1 MNGYILQETEIER
14 DLGVIISKDL
24 EWRHHVISAT
34 NKANRKLGLIKNS
47 FNYLDVTTM
56 KFLYKSMVR
65 PHLEYAAIVWSPSWV
80 KDINRLED
88 VQRRATKI
96 EQLKGMTYEE
106 RRKILNLPT
115 LAERR
120 RRGDLI
126 EMFKITNLPNYINFV
141 EPLRYFNSISRN
153 WHNKRPHR
161 EAVQTGK
168 ARCKHYF
175 LTNRVV
181 DDWNSLTQESI
192 NSTNKNLFKNRID
205 KILKF

>member
-1 MNGYILQETEIER
+1 
-14 DLGVIISKDL
+14 
-24 EWRHHVISAT
+24 
-34 NKANRKLGLIKNS
+34 
-47 FNYLDVTTM
+47 
-56 KFLYKSMVR
+56 MVR
-65 PHLEYAAIVWSPSWV
+65 PHLEYAATVWSPSWV

-88 VQRRATKI
+88 VQRRAIKI

-120 RRGDLI
+120 KRGDLI

-153 WHNKRPHR
+153 RHNKRLHS

-168 ARCKHYF
+168 ARCRHYF